1 MLNIHLAVRH
11 TRRVRLAEM
20 FRLRPGEE
28 FFLAF
33 PDGIRG
39 KEHIAFFLAVKA
51 EELEFE
57 EPVHI
62 LGADTGIL
70 PNLNI
75 GIGEFRLDFEA
86 VHCYVHDRTSCGR
99 GEGAGCPLKLAIS
112 YRSFAAEQRGCN
124 NENHFQQSEI
134 AIQ

>member
-28 FFLAF
+28 FFLVF

-75 GIGEFRLDFEA
+75 EIGRA
-86 VHCYVHDRTSCGR
+86 SCR
-99 GEGAGCPLKLAIS
+99 E
-112 YRSFAAEQRGCN
+112 RV
-124 NENHFQQSEI
+124 
-134 AIQ
+134 